1 MLMNLGRREI
11 KLSLVI
17 RTKTLCKYMAEIGE
31 TCAEENVGGKLEG
44 NSCLYQWT
52 T

>member
-1 MLMNLGRREI
+1 MLMNLGGRGI

-31 TCAEENVGGKLEG
+31 TCADENVGGKLGG
-44 NSCLYQWT
+44 NSYL
-52 T
+52 